1 MNKKVSET
9 MLRSLLALSTT
20 VALSAC
26 GKSESTDDASTIST
40 TTTATGTTTTTG
52 TATEVNALA
61 SAYPGSL
68 ALSVFPE
75 DASSGLRLAG
85 AGSTPDETGADR
97 PPEEKMKEA
106 EQRMKGEG
114 DCFDIHQ
121 LGEFKARFNS
131 LKCYEFDSDMNPHR
145 LASDSADRY
154 GTVNGL
160 DGLPN
165 STQACLVTFTK
176 SQVDEV
182 VHNVDRS
189 LAMVQGLVCV
199 EKKIADT
206 EGRDVRKPTADGDP
220 VSLTEAI
227 NAKLP
232 ANSPI
237 KFTKADVSA
246 VTNDDDTLTYIT
258 EIAVTNPEGKTDS
271 ITLRH
276 IPAAEGGTS
285 ESGILSYLREPKGG
299 AAQQNDPNVSNE
311 KYAVMTIQY
320 TKSNDGTTDNMKA
333 ELTRA
338 MINKKYEPLDE
349 NGLVNFAAVPAQ
361 AQNSDIH
368 AINSVS
374 FDINPSTGAGS
385 LSYWMNPGGNLG
397 ESARGLV
404 FNLTADGTTG
414 LLSGC
419 GTSGATS
426 NVSIRAAA
434 ADDTKVLSP
443 TRYWHPQGGQNVS
456 PNKDVRYTGSEGNK
470 ITQQCVKQAADGS
483 YGIDTA
489 KTTHALGYDVIAGSD
504 SSVRAPARPPEA
516 KLPPPPP
523 KP

>member
-1 MNKKVSET
+1 MNKKLSET
-9 MLRSLLALSTT
+9 LLRSLLPLMAVGTLN
-20 VALSAC
+20 AC
-26 GKSESTDDASTIST
+26 GKKESTDDAAAT
-40 TTTATGTTTTTG
+40 TTTTNTTTSTTTTG
-52 TATEVNALA
+52 TATAVNALA

-68 ALSVFPE
+68 ALSVFPS
-75 DASSGLRLAG
+75 DSTSLRLAD
-85 AGSTPDETGADR
+85 AGSTPDQTGADR

-106 EQRMKGEG
+106 EDRMKGEG
-114 DCFDIHQ
+114 ECFDIHQ
-121 LGEFKARFNS
+121 LGEFKARFDA

-145 LASDSADRY
+145 LAGDTADRY
-154 GTVNGL
+154 GTSNGL
-160 DGLPN
+160 DGLTG

-189 LAMVQGLVCV
+189 LAMVQGLICV
-199 EKKIADT
+199 EKKLADA
-206 EGRDVRKPTADGDP
+206 EEREVRKPTADGDP
-220 VSLTEAI
+220 VSLTTAI

-232 ANSPI
+232 TKSPI
-237 KFTKADVSA
+237 SFTKADVSA
-246 VTNDDDTLTYIT
+246 VTNDDETVTYIT

-276 IPAAEGGTS
+276 TPAIEGGTS
-285 ESGILSYLREPKGG
+285 ETGILSFLREPKGG
-299 AAQQNDPNVSNE
+299 VAQQNDPNASTE
-311 KYAVMTIQY
+311 KYAVMTIEY
-320 TKSNDGTTDNMKA
+320 TRTNDGTTDNMKA

-338 MINKKYEPLDE
+338 MINKKYEPL
-349 NGLVNFAAVPAQ
+349 NAAGLINFAAIPAQ

-374 FDINPSTGAGS
+374 FDITPSTGAGS
-385 LSYWMNPGGNLG
+385 LSYWMNPGGNLV
-397 ESARGLV
+397 ESARGLL
-404 FNLTADGTTG
+404 FNLKADATTG

-456 PNKDVRYTGSEGNK
+456 PNKDSRYTASEGNL
-470 ITQQCVKQAADGS
+470 ITQQCVTQAADGS

-489 KTTHALGYDVIAGSD
+489 KTTHARGYDVIAGSD
-504 SSVRAPARPPEA
+504 STVRAPARPPEA

-523 KP
+523 KS